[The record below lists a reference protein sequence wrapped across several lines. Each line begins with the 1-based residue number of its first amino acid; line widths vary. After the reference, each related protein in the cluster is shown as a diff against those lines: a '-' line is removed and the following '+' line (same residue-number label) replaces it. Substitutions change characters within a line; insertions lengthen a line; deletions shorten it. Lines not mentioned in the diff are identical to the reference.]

1 MKKHFIFVIIFCI
14 ACFTGFAQS
23 SITIEPTT
31 SNQLK
36 LRGNGNGGYWP
47 SIVGYRS
54 LGTSVA
60 PAAVQSGNWLLSID
74 GLGYTGSGY
83 SNSVLGATGAIQIVA
98 AENFTPTATGTLIR
112 FSTTTNGTVVAPTE
126 RMRIN
131 HNGNVGIG
139 NTNPTTAKLVIGGT
153 AGSQG
158 LDLSTSD
165 QYANVRVLQNTN
177 GTADKDIY
185 LGYGSGATSS
195 LHLYSNNSEVMTVKN
210 DKVGIRYTDPHAP
223 LQFDNSFTTPRKIV
237 LFEQANNDNQFDG
250 FGVNN
255 GYMNYQIANTNDSH
269 VFFAGASPTTSN
281 ELMRIKGNGNVG
293 IGTNN
298 PVNKLEV
305 FGTIRARELI
315 IETTWADYVFEDDFK
330 LKPLNEVA
338 KFIKENKHLPD
349 VPSAKYLQDNGGPVS
364 ELMTKMM
371 QKIEELTLYSIQQEN
386 KIEALEKRLD
396 EKK

>member
-23 SITIEPTT
+23 VTITPTAANQVSIRAYGSNTANLSGFRSAGTAAAPTAIT
-31 SNQLK
+31 NNAS
-36 LRGNGNGGYWP
+36 
-47 SIVGYRS
+47 
-54 LGTSVA
+54 
-60 PAAVQSGNWLLSID
+60 LLSLR
-74 GLGYTGSGY
+74 GLGYNGIDF
-83 SNSVLGATGAIQIVA
+83 NAINGIISINA
-98 AENFTPTATGTLIR
+98 SEDFTPTANGTSIL
-112 FSTTTNGTVVAPTE
+112 FQTTTNGTTTIAE

-139 NTNPTTAKLVIGGT
+139 ITNPTTAKLVIGGT

-165 QYANVRVLQNTN
+165 QYANVRILQNTN

-185 LGYGSGATSS
+185 MGYGSGATSS
-195 LHLYSNNSEVMTVKN
+195 LHLYSNNNETITVKN
-210 DKVGIRYTDPHAP
+210 QKLGILHTDPHAP
-223 LQFDNSFTTPRKIV
+223 LQFDNSYTTPRKIV
-237 LFEQANNDNQFDG
+237 LYEQANNDNQFDG

-269 VFFAGASPTTSN
+269 VFFAGTSPTTSS

-349 VPSAKYLQDNGGPVS
+349 VPSAKYLQDNGGHVS

-371 QKIEELTLYSIQQEN
+371 QKIEELTLYSIQQEK